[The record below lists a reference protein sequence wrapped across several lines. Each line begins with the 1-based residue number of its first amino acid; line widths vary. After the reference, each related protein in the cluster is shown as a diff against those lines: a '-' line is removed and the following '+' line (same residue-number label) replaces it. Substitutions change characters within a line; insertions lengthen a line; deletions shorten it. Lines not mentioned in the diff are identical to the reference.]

1 MNVVFENL
9 GLKKCNQLI
18 SNVEFYGKQIE
29 ALEMMLNDVM
39 VRFTNNIS
47 FDKKTWYSNSFEE
60 KKQAIKLLKEKLE
73 QNKNI
78 LNHSTLS
85 EFNVEENVEEN
96 DENESI
102 KNLSIE
108 VYNLE
113 KEINE
118 LSKSLKYFLIDIL

>member
-9 GLKKCNQLI
+9 SLKKCNQLL
-18 SNVEFYGKQIE
+18 SNVEFYEKQIE

-47 FDKKTWYSNSFEE
+47 FDKKTWYTNSFEE
-60 KKQAIKLLKEKLE
+60 KKIAIILLKEKLE
-73 QNKNI
+73 QKKTA
-78 LNHSTLS
+78 LNHSALS
-85 EFNVEENVEEN
+85 EFNVEEN

-102 KNLSIE
+102 KKLSIE

>member
-9 GLKKCNQLI
+9 SLKKCNQLL
-18 SNVEFYGKQIE
+18 SNVEFYEKQIE

-47 FDKKTWYSNSFEE
+47 FDKKTWYTNSFEE
-60 KKQAIKLLKEKLE
+60 KKIAIKLLKKKLE
-73 QNKNI
+73 QNKNT
-78 LNHSTLS
+78 LSHSPLS
-85 EFNVEENVEEN
+85 EFNVEEN

-102 KNLSIE
+102 KKLSIE
-108 VYNLE
+108 VYNFE

>member
-9 GLKKCNQLI
+9 SLKKCNQLL
-18 SNVEFYGKQIE
+18 SNVEFYEKQIE

-47 FDKKTWYSNSFEE
+47 FDKKTWYTNSFEE
-60 KKQAIKLLKEKLE
+60 KKLAIKLLKEKLE
-73 QNKNI
+73 QNKYT
-78 LNHSTLS
+78 LSHSSLS
-85 EFNVEENVEEN
+85 EFNVEEN
-96 DENESI
+96 DENESF
-102 KNLSIE
+102 KKLSIE

>member
-9 GLKKCNQLI
+9 SLKKCNQLL
-18 SNVEFYGKQIE
+18 SNVAFYEKQIE
-29 ALEMMLNDVM
+29 ALETMLNDVM

-60 KKQAIKLLKEKLE
+60 KKLAIKLLKEKLE
-73 QNKNI
+73 QNKNT
-78 LNHSTLS
+78 LSHSPLS

-102 KNLSIE
+102 KKLSVE

>member
-9 GLKKCNQLI
+9 SLKKCNQLL
-18 SNVEFYGKQIE
+18 SNVEFYEKQIE

-39 VRFTNNIS
+39 VRFTNNNS
-47 FDKKTWYSNSFEE
+47 FDKKTWYTNSFEE
-60 KKQAIKLLKEKLE
+60 KKLAIKLLKGKLE
-73 QNKNI
+73 QNKNT
-78 LNHSTLS
+78 LSHSTLT
-85 EFNVEENVEEN
+85 EFNVEEN
-96 DENESI
+96 DENESV
-102 KNLSIE
+102 KKLSIE

>member
-9 GLKKCNQLI
+9 SLKKCNQLI
-18 SNVEFYGKQIE
+18 SNVAFYEKQIE

-47 FDKKTWYSNSFEE
+47 FDKKSWFTKSFEY
-60 KKQAIKLLKEKLE
+60 KKEAIRLMKLKLE
-73 QNKNI
+73 NAKI
-78 LNHSTLS
+78 VINHSALT
-85 EFNVEENVEEN
+85 EFESEEN
-96 DENESI
+96 DSYKQI
-102 KNLSIE
+102 KKMSIE

-118 LSKSLKYFLIDIL
+118 LSKSLKLFLIDIL

>member
-9 GLKKCNQLI
+9 SLKKCNQLL
-18 SNVEFYGKQIE
+18 SNVEFYEKQIE

-39 VRFTNNIS
+39 VRFTNNNS
-47 FDKKTWYSNSFEE
+47 FDKKTWYTNSFEE
-60 KKQAIKLLKEKLE
+60 KKLAIKLLKGKLE
-73 QNKNI
+73 QNKNT
-78 LNHSTLS
+78 LSHSTLT
-85 EFNVEENVEEN
+85 EFNVEEN
-96 DENESI
+96 DENESV
-102 KNLSIE
+102 KKSSIE

>member
-1 MNVVFENL
+1 MNEVFENL
-9 GLKKCNQLI
+9 SLKKCNQLI
-18 SNVEFYGKQIE
+18 SNVAFYEKQIE

-47 FDKKTWYSNSFEE
+47 FDKKTWYTKSFEY
-60 KKQAIKLLKEKLE
+60 KKETIRLMKLKLE
-73 QNKNI
+73 NAKMAM
-78 LNHSTLS
+78 NHSALS
-85 EFNVEENVEEN
+85 EFEDEEN
-96 DENESI
+96 DSYKQI
-102 KNLSIE
+102 KKISVE

>member
-47 FDKKTWYSNSFEE
+47 FDKKTWYTNSFEE

-102 KNLSIE
+102 KKLSVE